1 MKGLGN
7 FCIKGCD
14 ILYLIELRFVLV
26 YHLLTRNISYLVIF
40 RITHTILFNNNIEN
54 GRPIPH
60 MKTILLH
67 TINIESS
74 LPDGLFH
81 IKFNG
86 KTFTNWVFSEDHT
99 EFCQPKIVCWQ
110 TFFLSYSIRSHK
122 NNIYR
127 SNKLVL
133 SSCFEKQSQ
142 LYYPWIIFWRNL
154 Y

>member
-1 MKGLGN
+1 MVDL
-7 FCIKGCD
+7 FPLIK
-14 ILYLIELRFVLV
+14 
-26 YHLLTRNISYLVIF
+26 
-40 RITHTILFNNNIEN
+40 
-54 GRPIPH
+54 
-60 MKTILLH
+60 MILLH
-67 TINIESS
+67 TINIESY

-81 IKFNG
+81 IKSNG

-110 TFFLSYSIRSHK
+110 TFYLSYSIRSHK

-142 LYYPWIIFWRNL
+142 LYNHELSFDVICTNFLPIIFSIMFNFKNRKNSNFKNNSFVFQTNCKLMLLYLTYNYIVHCRNH
-154 Y
+154 

>member
-26 YHLLTRNISYLVIF
+26 YHSLTRNISYLVIF

-60 MKTILLH
+60 IKTILLH

-110 TFFLSYSIRSHK
+110 TFYLSYSIRSHK

-142 LYYPWIIFWRNL
+142 LYNLWIIFWRNL